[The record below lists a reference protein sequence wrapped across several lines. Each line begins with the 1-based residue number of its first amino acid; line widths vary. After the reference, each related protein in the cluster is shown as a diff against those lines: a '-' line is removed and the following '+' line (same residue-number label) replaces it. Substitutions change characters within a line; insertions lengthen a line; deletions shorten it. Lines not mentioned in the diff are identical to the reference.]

1 MYAIAMSVLVLCS
14 KVDNIDN
21 YTLITFCLI
30 IPTFVELI
38 TGLIMRIYFK
48 KDYWDYS
55 DLKYNYKG
63 IICLSFSLIWTI
75 LSLIGVKY
83 IQEYLIDTFYLSVKQ
98 YWNSFWYLF
107 VVALVLDSMKTIKG
121 MSIRRKATN

>member
-1 MYAIAMSVLVLCS
+1 
-14 KVDNIDN
+14 
-21 YTLITFCLI
+21 
-30 IPTFVELI
+30 
-38 TGLIMRIYFK
+38 MRIYFK